1 MTRRSQR
8 IAVMAIASLA
18 AAGLAACSSSSN
30 SSGSSS
36 NSANTPVK
44 GGVLKLV
51 AASGPDHIDTVP
63 AYYTADYILERAY
76 TRQLLSYPTVVD
88 PSLTSSGWKKDTTPV
103 ADIAT
108 EVPTTANGGITDN
121 GLVYTF
127 HIRPGVD
134 WNTTP
139 PRQVT
144 AEDFIR
150 EFKAFCNPAP
160 GGFVGNLSYYSST
173 IKGLTQ
179 YCNQETAYFANA
191 KKHPVTAADIA
202 GFQNSHTISG
212 LVAVNSSTLQFHLIQ
227 PASDFLYMLA
237 MPFASAR
244 PVEYDSYLPNSLQL
258 DQHTISDGPYQI
270 SSYIPGKS
278 ITLVRNPA
286 WKQSTDP
293 IRHQYVNE
301 ITLTD
306 GVTSAQTQLN
316 EMQAGQYDMSDDTGL
331 EPTAIPQLIAS
342 KDPKFRIWPWTSTL
356 PYVVFN
362 LRSPNEGG
370 AAGKLLVRQAFEYGI
385 NKIAVQRALGGA
397 EAYKIIYTAIPPG
410 NVGYQPYNLY
420 PDNNGAGNITMCKKD
435 LTKAGYPHGVTM
447 TYLYANDSV
456 NTRVEAA
463 IAASLAPCG
472 INLKGRPEPGSS
484 FFVDLGNSP
493 VNNKPGT
500 WDVGQPGWIPD
511 WFGPNGRTIIDP
523 LFRTRCVVN
532 TNNYGCYNSPALDKL
547 ITEAETAQNLTTAA
561 KLWHEADVNVMSN
574 AVIVPLCDG
583 LAPFYSSKRVE
594 NVAPGSTAVI
604 YQPNIGG
611 PDITNVWIN
620 PKAGS

>member
-30 SSGSSS
+30 STGTSSTPS
-36 NSANTPVK
+36 NQPVK

-76 TRQLLSYPTVVD
+76 ARQLLTYPTVVD
-88 PSLTSSGWKKDTTPV
+88 PSLTSAGWTKDTTPV
-103 ADIAT
+103 ADVAT
-108 EVPTTANGGITDN
+108 VVPTTANGGITDN
-121 GLVYTF
+121 GLTYTF
-127 HIRPGVD
+127 HIKPGVD

-139 PRQVT
+139 ARQVT

-150 EFKAFCNPAP
+150 EYKAFCNPAP
-160 GGFVGNLSYYSST
+160 GGFVGNLNYYSST
-173 IKGLTQ
+173 IKGLSQ
-179 YCNQETAYFANA
+179 YCAEETAYFANA
-191 KKHPVTAADIA
+191 KKHPVTAANIA
-202 GFQNSHTISG
+202 GFQNSHTIDG

-258 DQHTISDGPYQI
+258 DTHTISDGPYQI
-270 SSYIPGKS
+270 SSYVPGKS
-278 ITLVRNPA
+278 ITFVKDPA
-286 WKQSTDP
+286 WHQNTDSV
-293 IRHQYVNE
+293 RHQYVNE

-306 GVTSAQTQLN
+306 GVTSAQTQLAD
-316 EMQAGQYDMSDDTGL
+316 EQAGQYDMVDDTGV
-331 EPTAIPQLIAS
+331 EPTAIPNLIS
-342 KDPKFRIWPWTSTL
+342 TKDPKFAIWPWSSTL
-356 PYVVFN
+356 PYIVFN
-362 LRSPNEGG
+362 LRSPNENH
-370 AAGKLLVRQAFEYGI
+370 AAGNLLVRQAFEYGVS
-385 NKIAVQRALGGA
+385 KIAVQKAEGGPEVA
-397 EAYKIIYTAIPPG
+397 KIIYGAIPPG
-410 NVGYQPYNLY
+410 NVGYQNYNLY
-420 PDNNGAGNITMCKKD
+420 PDNNGAGDEAKCKAD

-447 TYLYANDSV
+447 TYLYSNDSV
-456 NTRVEAA
+456 NARIEAA

-472 INLKGRPEPGSS
+472 ITLKGKPEPGSS
-484 FFVDLGNSP
+484 FFVDLGNAP
-493 VNNKPGT
+493 VNNKPGV

-523 LFRTRCVVN
+523 LFKTRCVVN
-532 TNNYGCYNSPALDKL
+532 TNNYGCYSSKTLDSL
-547 ITEAETAQNLTTAA
+547 IVQAETASSISQAA
-561 KLWHEADVNVMSN
+561 SLWHQADENVMQN

-583 LAPFYSSKRVE
+583 LAPFYTSKRVE
-594 NVAPGSTAVI
+594 NVAPGSSAVV

-611 PDITNVWIN
+611 PDLTNVWIN